1 MDMTDHELLEQLF
14 RPMKEMQVADDG
26 FSQRVMQRL
35 PQRDVRSLSRLWTTF
50 CIVIGVALFVAMRG
64 WELIGYAM
72 VMLLNNPPSQQ
83 QMLMAAA
90 SLIAIGVIA
99 IGELL
104 AKARYS
110 MQ

>member
-26 FSQRVMQRL
+26 FSQRVMQR
-35 PQRDVRSLSRLWTTF
+35 DARSLSRLWTTF
-50 CIVIGVALFVAMRG
+50 CILIGVALFVAMRG
-64 WELIGYAM
+64 WELIGYALL
-72 VMLLNNPPSQQ
+72 MLLNNPPSQQ
-83 QMLMAAA
+83 QMLTAAA

>member
-1 MDMTDHELLEQLF
+1 
-14 RPMKEMQVADDG
+14 MKEMQVADDG

-35 PQRDVRSLSRLWTTF
+35 PQRDVRSLSRLWTAF

-83 QMLMAAA
+83 QMLTAAA
-90 SLIAIGVIA
+90 SLISASAGFLIV
-99 IGELL
+99 L
-104 AKARYS
+104 ARRTDRRWFAGR
-110 MQ
+110 